1 MIMSR
6 WSNGPGVGP
15 GRAVER
21 IQRIQRQLAL
31 KSFSVLAA
39 AQPPLSCQGGEL
51 SSNGKPK
58 LLQQR

>member
-21 IQRIQRQLAL
+21 IQGQLAL
-31 KSFSVLAA
+31 KSFSALAA
-39 AQPPLSCQGGEL
+39 ALPPLSCQGGEL

-58 LLQQR
+58 LLQRR